1 MSITLAEMKRRNV
14 ETGQYWFSKGAMAFF
29 NTKIES
35 EPTEKGYFV
44 TSEYPEELSQKR
56 YTIRYFDPITDKV
69 ETIGDFR
76 QYKTLSEALGA
87 LNDVD

>member
-1 MSITLAEMKRRNV
+1 MRISIEEMKKRDS

-35 EPTEKGYFV
+35 EPTEKGHFV
-44 TSEYPEELSQKR
+44 TSEYPEDPIQKR
-56 YTIRYFDPITDKV
+56 YTIRYFDPITNKV

-76 QYKTLSEALGA
+76 QYETLSEAMEGLSY
-87 LNDVD
+87 VD

>member
-1 MSITLAEMKRRNV
+1 MTITIAEMKRRDS

-35 EPTEKGYFV
+35 EPNEKGYFV
-44 TSEYPEELSQKR
+44 TSEYMEDPKTKR
-56 YTIRYFDPITDKV
+56 YTIRLFNLTTNKV

-76 QYKTLSEALGA
+76 QYETLSEAIGA
-87 LNDVD
+87 LNYVD

>member
-1 MSITLAEMKRRNV
+1 MTITLAEMKKRDS

-44 TSEYPEELSQKR
+44 TSEYMEDPKEKR
-56 YTIRYFDPITDKV
+56 YTIRFFDQDTNRV
-69 ETIGDFR
+69 QTIGDFR
-76 QYKTLSEALGA
+76 QYETLSEAIGA
-87 LNDVD
+87 LNYVD

>member
-1 MSITLAEMKRRNV
+1 MTITIEEMKRRNL
-14 ETGQYWFSKGAMAFF
+14 ETGQYWFSKGAMEFF

-44 TSEYPEELSQKR
+44 TSEYPEDPIQKR
-56 YTIRYFDPITDKV
+56 YTIRYFDPITNKV

-76 QYKTLSEALGA
+76 QYETLSEAIGA
-87 LNDVD
+87 LNHVD